1 MSALFTLLGWFEI
14 GCGLICIPTALFV
27 GPHLLAVAIV
37 SVGLGIGS
45 LTVAR
50 GFRSGAKWATWTG
63 AALCAIIVVV
73 ASIAIVQATKAAE
86 WDSVAIWASIA
97 AFFTSALIA
106 VYNHRS
112 DFS

>member
-73 ASIAIVQATKAAE
+73 ASIAIVQRNGT
-86 WDSVAIWASIA
+86 
-97 AFFTSALIA
+97 ALPFGRVLRLSSLQRLSLCTITG
-106 VYNHRS
+106 RTFP
-112 DFS
+112 D